1 MVILNE
7 RQSNILRVLADKKEY
22 TTIKLLAREFEVSE
36 RTIRYD
42 LDNIEYLLR
51 NKEVTLI
58 RAPRYGT
65 KLAYK
70 GERDKNIIFELLDS
84 TEVSIYSQE
93 ERIITLALLLL
104 TESMTIDK
112 LTEKLCVSKNTVL
125 QDMKKVKSIFKNLN
139 IDIESKLY
147 SGISLKCK
155 EEDIRYAFMNLY
167 YKSKNSNS
175 IDIYKILENKTLIS
189 KNKISK
195 IIKNIESKFELEYS
209 ERSFEELTVI
219 IFYTLNRITSKNH
232 IEYEN
237 NYIEEVKIKDEFN
250 IIKNELKSI
259 KSKVNISDF
268 EICYLL
274 KWFKGAKIISFID
287 VDSEE
292 EIKHIAARIIEDM
305 EECTGVEFSK
315 DTKFVNSVVM
325 HFNVAIYRL
334 KNNFI
339 IENPLTEEIKYRI
352 GLIYQITED
361 VLKKYEKTLRITFPE
376 SEIAYMAM
384 YFGARFEKNANEV
397 FMPKALIV
405 CNSGLSIA
413 ELLNSRINTILP
425 QIEVVG
431 ICRLNNLNI
440 ELSKVDIDFI
450 VTTVP
455 IKNDKYRIAEVNPLL
470 NKNDID
476 ILKNLTFNTIYE
488 KSSQYLVSRYK
499 SNEIKSIDK
508 IINKSNTK
516 FEVNIS
522 DWREAIRV
530 ASNPLLKNDDIKNE
544 YIEEMIKVVEELGTY
559 MVFIPEIAFIHATPK
574 YVNHNSVSLITL
586 KNKIYFGDNSEVM
599 IKAIV
604 ILANKYKNKNLID
617 LINILIKNNNIGK
630 LKKSKSYLDL
640 SLLV

>member
-1 MVILNE
+1 
-7 RQSNILRVLADKKEY
+7 
-22 TTIKLLAREFEVSE
+22 
-36 RTIRYD
+36 
-42 LDNIEYLLR
+42 
-51 NKEVTLI
+51 
-58 RAPRYGT
+58 
-65 KLAYK
+65 
-70 GERDKNIIFELLDS
+70 
-84 TEVSIYSQE
+84 
-93 ERIITLALLLL
+93 
-104 TESMTIDK
+104 MTIDK

-175 IDIYKILENKTLIS
+175 IDIYKILENKTIIS

-219 IFYTLNRITSKNH
+219 ILYTLNRITSKNL

-397 FMPKALIV
+397 FMPKVLIV

-455 IKNDKYRIAEVNPLL
+455 IKK
-470 NKNDID
+470 
-476 ILKNLTFNTIYE
+476 
-488 KSSQYLVSRYK
+488 
-499 SNEIKSIDK
+499 
-508 IINKSNTK
+508 
-516 FEVNIS
+516 
-522 DWREAIRV
+522 
-530 ASNPLLKNDDIKNE
+530 
-544 YIEEMIKVVEELGTY
+544 
-559 MVFIPEIAFIHATPK
+559 
-574 YVNHNSVSLITL
+574 
-586 KNKIYFGDNSEVM
+586 
-599 IKAIV
+599 
-604 ILANKYKNKNLID
+604 
-617 LINILIKNNNIGK
+617 
-630 LKKSKSYLDL
+630 
-640 SLLV
+640 

>member
-36 RTIRYD
+36 RIIRYD

-219 IFYTLNRITSKNH
+219 ILYTLNRITSKNH

-397 FMPKALIV
+397 FMPKVLIV

-522 DWREAIRV
+522 DWREQ
-530 ASNPLLKNDDIKNE
+530 
-544 YIEEMIKVVEELGTY
+544 
-559 MVFIPEIAFIHATPK
+559 
-574 YVNHNSVSLITL
+574 
-586 KNKIYFGDNSEVM
+586 
-599 IKAIV
+599 
-604 ILANKYKNKNLID
+604 
-617 LINILIKNNNIGK
+617 
-630 LKKSKSYLDL
+630 
-640 SLLV
+640 